1 MRNKLVLTTKLDQRL
16 QMSPQLMQAITLL
29 QHNTLELKQIVQIEL
44 EQNPL
49 LELEESDDTESLD
62 ALQEESASYQFR
74 LREQSVYWDD
84 DNGLENLAAPTH
96 LAAHLQ
102 QQILLAR
109 FNPREQLIAE
119 AIIAGLDEAGRLTM
133 SNRELQE
140 ALDVEVREE
149 EIATVVKTMQTLD
162 PPGVCA
168 RTLVECLLI
177 QLKNQDI
184 DPTMKALTERLIS
197 HCLLDATTNNLKKK
211 LQALKITDVE
221 YDAALAILRKLDPQ
235 PGLRFSQEE
244 ALHAEP
250 ELYAKKTR
258 QGWRAYLADS
268 ILTRLKIDKQYQQ
281 LLKQQS
287 QEASPNALQQKLQEA
302 QWLLKGIKRRNET
315 LLNVA
320 NEIIK
325 VQSDF
330 FEKGPAG
337 LKPLNIAEIA
347 YAADVH
353 ESTISRVTSGKYI
366 VTPYGVLEL
375 KYFFSSHLQTTGGT
389 QCSATAVKELIKN
402 IIAEESLHQVNSDGE
417 IADKLKQQGISV
429 ARRTVTKYR
438 EAMNI
443 LSSYER
449 AGLNSVKTSSHSDD
463 NKVTSL
469 DAHNNLDDTIPPA
482 KTA

>member
-16 QMSPQLMQAITLL
+16 QISPQLMQAITLL
-29 QHNTLELKQIVQIEL
+29 QHNTLELKQIVQTEL

-62 ALQEESASYQFR
+62 ALQENQAYLFR
-74 LREQSVYWDD
+74 SHDPRFSSED
-84 DNGLENLAAPTH
+84 DNGLENLAAPTS
-96 LAAHLQ
+96 LCAHLQ
-102 QQILLAR
+102 QQTLLAR
-109 FNPREQLIAE
+109 FNATEQAIAE
-119 AIIAGLDEAGRLTM
+119 AIIGGIDEMGRLTM
-133 SNRELQE
+133 SDSEIQDALSINVSE
-140 ALDVEVREE
+140 AQ
-149 EIATVVKTMQTLD
+149 IAAVVKTLQTFD

-177 QLKNQDI
+177 QLKTCAIATD
-184 DPTMKALTERLIS
+184 MRVLTERLIS
-197 HCLLDATTNNLKKK
+197 HCLLDATTNNIKKK
-211 LQALKITDVE
+211 LQALKISDAE
-221 YDAALAILRKLDPQ
+221 YQAALKVIRQLDPQ
-235 PGLRFSQEE
+235 PGLRFAQDD

-250 ELYAKKTR
+250 ELYVKKTK

-281 LLKQQS
+281 LLKGQRN
-287 QEASPNALQQKLQEA
+287 EASPTALQQKLQEA

-320 NEIIK
+320 NEIVK
-325 VQSDF
+325 VQSNF
-330 FEKGPAG
+330 FDKGPSG

-347 YAADVH
+347 YATDVH
-353 ESTISRVTSGKYI
+353 ESTVSRVTNGKYM
-366 VTPYGVLEL
+366 VTPHGVLEL
-375 KYFFSSHLQTTGGT
+375 KYFFPSHLQTSGGA
-389 QCSATAVKELIKN
+389 QCSATAVKELIKS
-402 IIAEESLHQVNSDGE
+402 IIAEESLHQVYSDGE
-417 IADKLKQQGISV
+417 IAEKLKQQGITV

-449 AGLNSVKTSSHSDD
+449 AGLNSVKTFSHSDD

-469 DAHNNLDDTIPPA
+469 DVHNNLDDNFPPA